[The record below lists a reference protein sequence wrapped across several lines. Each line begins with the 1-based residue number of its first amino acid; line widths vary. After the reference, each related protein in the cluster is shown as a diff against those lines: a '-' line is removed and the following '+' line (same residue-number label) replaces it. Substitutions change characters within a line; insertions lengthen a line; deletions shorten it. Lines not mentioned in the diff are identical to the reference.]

1 MWLNYLKIKS
11 SVPLGKSSGVGFV
24 SIAQELITFHSKV
37 LLLSWLLHLHCWA
50 SEIQIEYF

>member
-1 MWLNYLKIKS
+1 MWLNYLQIKS

-37 LLLSWLLHLHCWA
+37 LVLSWLLHLHCWA